1 MTRSN
6 TSLSFSMFTKVW
18 PLFKYLCDITLAVSL
33 LFSGFLFS
41 CSNKCATYSNHF
53 RRNCNKSTPRK
64 RYLLGLANHA
74 VALCCGANYSLGSAS
89 RHQIKYETVICPS
102 VWPLYA
108 TKSYCPL
115 FRVEHLN
122 SIARGHNHRY
132 RTFLATYW
140 VPGKRLSLINVQETG
155 KTCTWPAA

>member
-1 MTRSN
+1 M
-6 TSLSFSMFTKVW
+6 TSLSFSIFTKVW
-18 PLFKYLCDITLAVSL
+18 PLLKYLCDITLAVSL

-64 RYLLGLANHA
+64 RYLLGLANQA

-89 RHQIKYETVICPS
+89 RHQIKCETVICPS

-108 TKSYCPL
+108 TKSYWLRADYHELTL
-115 FRVEHLN
+115 FTSHQVHCSGL
-122 SIARGHNHRY
+122 STLIA
-132 RTFLATYW
+132 
-140 VPGKRLSLINVQETG
+140 
-155 KTCTWPAA
+155 